1 MNEQSTSLFQKQE
14 NNYSDFFLSEDEV
27 SYLEIDVL
35 ELGFDFDSNISLIES
50 SEDDV
55 VAVQFFKKLNS
66 PLELLFVKSLDLDLF
81 KDNIINEFGD
91 YDIDVEFIVVKKIG
105 NKIKEYH
112 FSVTFFKNKQLWE
125 EYDG

>member
-1 MNEQSTSLFQKQE
+1 MNEQSTTLFQKQE

-91 YDIDVEFIVVKKIG
+91 YDIDVEFIVVKKLA
-105 NKIKEYH
+105 IK
-112 FSVTFFKNKQLWE
+112 
-125 EYDG
+125 